1 MILTLG
7 RGEETKPR
15 GKTWKQESISHPVW
29 ALNFPSKRTQV
40 FVRVAKKK
48 KKNQKRSTQFESEL
62 RGFFRVLTIQT
73 VIVDIPDA
81 AWQASPLGLTSLL

>member
-15 GKTWKQESISHPVW
+15 GKTLKQESISHPVW

-48 KKNQKRSTQFESEL
+48 KNQKRSTQFESEL
-62 RGFFRVLTIQT
+62 CGFFRVLTIQT

>member
-48 KKNQKRSTQFESEL
+48 SKIKRDPRSLNQSFVGFSE
-62 RGFFRVLTIQT
+62 F
-73 VIVDIPDA
+73 
-81 AWQASPLGLTSLL
+81 